1 MEGGSS
7 RNKIAASVMAV
18 FFALAVM
25 LSGNVA
31 EAGADINYEIN
42 GVRIEP
48 GRLIIEG
55 YFYNSGDAGARIKKM
70 HFTGSVAGR
79 KINVVFSGSNLNV
92 KYLGADEVRYWTFTI
107 TDSYFTG
114 YDDNPARSLRSYVT
128 FGN

>member
-1 MEGGSS
+1 MGGGSS

-31 EAGADINYEIN
+31 EAGA
-42 GVRIEP
+42 
-48 GRLIIEG
+48 
-55 YFYNSGDAGARIKKM
+55 RIKKM
-70 HFTGSVAGR
+70 HFAGSVAGR

-114 YDDNPARSLRSYVT
+114 YDDNPAWSLKSYVT